1 MSSYLFFYYS
11 DYKLY
16 IYHLETTMKTYTHC
30 TLQDD
35 KVLWWYK
42 TLDWEGDL
50 QNDFDVLEWWA
61 VYPFWPTGAFI
72 AEQTRVSHCIWSYTT
87 EAEALQAICD
97 RCNDDE
103 KRWEL
108 IEKAQ
113 SKFVWVSLDEAYK
126 DVNPVW
132 TKQKKETPKSRYLD
146 RLREKAK
153 PYSKFTENLEKVKSL
168 KATMQRKFYGN
179 QYDYLLD
186 H

>member
-1 MSSYLFFYYS
+1 MGSLS
-11 DYKLY
+11 
-16 IYHLETTMKTYTHC
+16 
-30 TLQDD
+30 
-35 KVLWWYK
+35 
-42 TLDWEGDL
+42 
-50 QNDFDVLEWWA
+50 
-61 VYPFWPTGAFI
+61 FWPTGAFI

-113 SKFVWVSLDEAYK
+113 SKFVGISLDEAYK

-132 TKQKKETPKSRYLD
+132 TKQKKETAKGKYLD
-146 RLREKAK
+146 RLREKAQVK
-153 PYSKFTENLEKVKSL
+153 PYSKFQENLEKVKQLS
-168 KATMQRKFYGN
+168 ATMQRKFYGN